1 MDAPRAKAAPGGL
14 HSSLELLRERPYRWV
29 LTGFTAMFMGVSG
42 QIIPR
47 AVLAHELT
55 GDAQGLGLVSVAVA
69 VPMLLFAPLGGA
81 LADRIER
88 RRLIIAMQAL
98 LFVSE
103 LLVFTLAVSGAL
115 QFWQLLAGA
124 AVMGTVFPFSMPA
137 RQALTVD
144 VVGHHRILQSMAL
157 GMGMMN
163 ATRVAAPMLAGALV
177 PLVGARGALAYG
189 VCFYGLALLCMFP
202 SPASTPA
209 RGGEPKRIFSDVVR
223 GLRYAFREQRSVAVL
238 LLYGILPM
246 LVLMPTQV
254 FLLIFARDVWGGAP
268 LPFGVGAASPDLAFG
283 ILQAAAGLGG
293 VASALWLAVLGD
305 IPQRSRLLLLSLL
318 GFAAALTGFCWTP
331 WFWAALPL
339 LFAAGV
345 LSNAFSTL
353 SNSSL
358 QSIISDQVRG
368 RISSLMLMVTG
379 LAPLGALPM
388 GAAVDAFGAPAAV
401 TGATVLMT
409 AAGLLFVLC
418 SRSLRR
424 LDQTLHEKQHE
435 VASS

>member
-1 MDAPRAKAAPGGL
+1 MDAPGAKAQPGGL
-14 HSSLELLRERPYRWV
+14 ESSLELLRHRPYRWV
-29 LTGFTAMFMGVSG
+29 LTGFTAMFMGLSG

-55 GDAQGLGLVSVAVA
+55 GDAQGLGLVSACVAA
-69 VPMLLFAPLGGA
+69 PMLLFAPLGGA

-88 RRLIIAMQAL
+88 RRLIITMQAT

-144 VVGHHRILQSMAL
+144 VVGKSRILQSMAL

-163 ATRVAAPMLAGALV
+163 ATRVVAPMLAGALV

-202 SPASTPA
+202 SPASQPL
-209 RGGEPKRIFSDVVR
+209 RGEPKPIFRDVAL
-223 GLRYAFREQRSVAVL
+223 GLRYAFREERSVAVL

-254 FLLIFARDVWGGAP
+254 FLLIFARDIWGGVP
-268 LPFGVGAASPDLAFG
+268 LPFGAPAASPDLAFG
-283 ILQAAAGLGG
+283 ILQAAVGLGG

-305 IPQRSRLLLLSLL
+305 IQQRSRLLLLSLL
-318 GFAAALTGFCWTP
+318 GFAAALLGFCWTP

-353 SNSSL
+353 GNSSL
-358 QSIISDQVRG
+358 QSIISDRVRG
-368 RISSLMLMVTG
+368 RISSLALMVTG

-401 TGATVLMT
+401 SGATLLVT
-409 AAGLLFVLC
+409 AAGLLFVLF

-424 LDQTLHEKQHE
+424 LDRTLHEKH
-435 VASS
+435 VASA